1 MLLTSIPLLN
11 NDTNFHSPM
20 SGPILLPLYTLQT
33 SVQEI
38 RRHKS
43 FNQWFGYGINYHP
56 SPLLGLALQHP
67 NKSKRPFGPR
77 ARSKFPILPHLS
89 PPSNTPAEREFLARA
104 RPSNYSLYLSNMGQC
119 YIYEVI
125 HVDNDVW
132 TALFYKALSLRFSIS
147 LIWWAENN
155 DSHVRNLEKPIN
167 V

>member
-1 MLLTSIPLLN
+1 MVWVWYQLPPIP
-11 NDTNFHSPM
+11 PVG
-20 SGPILLPLYTLQT
+20 SGITAPQQEQT
-33 SVQEI
+33 
-38 RRHKS
+38 
-43 FNQWFGYGINYHP
+43 
-56 SPLLGLALQHP
+56 AL
-67 NKSKRPFGPR
+67 RA
-77 ARSKFPILPHLS
+77 ARSLEIPDPTTIIHLFP
-89 PPSNTPAEREFLARA
+89 TAAAREFLARA